1 MAITNYGEL
10 KTAVAN
16 WSSRDDED
24 SRIPEF
30 ISLTEDTIGRELRV
44 RAMETTTDLTVISQE
59 TALPTGF
66 VQQRRLFR
74 DNDAMRLEYH
84 PPEDFWI
91 RNAKSETGTP
101 KLYTI
106 EGDNLVVAPAPDT
119 SQTFKL
125 LYFKTFDAL
134 SDDADTNWVLT
145 NARGLYLF
153 GTLLEQAMFH
163 EDEVGALKWSIR
175 WDNLLEKVHTA
186 DRLDRYPLGSLQM
199 RSDVS
204 NISEVRVNRAGG

>member
-1 MAITNYGEL
+1 MAIDNFGEL

-16 WSSRDDED
+16 WAERDDD
-24 SRIPEF
+24 TARIPEF
-30 ISLTEDTIGRELRV
+30 VSLAEDSIGQELRV
-44 RAMETTTDLTVISQE
+44 RAMETTTDLTVSSQE

-66 VQQRRLFR
+66 VQQRRLYR
-74 DNDAMRLEYH
+74 DNEASRLEYF

-106 EGDNLVVAPAPDT
+106 EGDNLVVGPAPDV

-125 LYFKTFDAL
+125 LFYKKFTAL
-134 SDDADTNWVLT
+134 SDDSDTNWIFT

-153 GTLLEQAMFH
+153 GTLIELSMYH
-163 EDEVGALKWSIR
+163 EDEVGAIKWSVR
-175 WDNLLEKVHTA
+175 WDNLLEKVHAA
-186 DRLDRYPLGSLQM
+186 DKLDRFPLGSLQM
-199 RSDVS
+199 RSDVRGL
-204 NISEVRVNRAGG
+204 SELKT

>member
-1 MAITNYGEL
+1 MAITTNAEL
-10 KTAVAN
+10 KTAIAN
-16 WSSRDDED
+16 WLERDDLT

-30 ISLTEDTIGRELRV
+30 ISLTEDNIGRELRV
-44 RAMETTTDLTVISQE
+44 RAMETSVNLTVSSQE

-66 VQQRRLFR
+66 VQQRRLYR
-74 DNDAMRLEYH
+74 DNDASRLEFF

-106 EGDNLVVAPAPDT
+106 EGDNLVVGPSPDV

-125 LYFKTFDAL
+125 LYFKKFTAL
-134 SDDADTNWVLT
+134 SDDSDTNWIFT

-153 GTLLEQAMFH
+153 GTLIELSMYH
-163 EDEVGALKWSIR
+163 EDEVGAIKWSVR

-186 DRLDRYPLGSLQM
+186 NVKDRFPLGSLQM
-199 RSDVS
+199 RSDVRGL
-204 NISEVRVNRAGG
+204 SELKS

>member
-1 MAITNYGEL
+1 MALTNFGEL

-16 WSSRDDED
+16 WLERDDLTA
-24 SRIPEF
+24 RILEF
-30 ISLTEDTIGRELRV
+30 ISLTEDSIGRELRV
-44 RAMETTTDLTVISQE
+44 RAMETTDNLTVSSQE

-66 VQQRRLFR
+66 VQQRRLYL
-74 DNDAMRLEYH
+74 DNNAARLEYF

-91 RNAKSETGTP
+91 RQAKNETGTP

-106 EGDNLVVAPAPDT
+106 EGDNLVVAPSPDV

-125 LYFKTFDAL
+125 LYFKTFTAL
-134 SDDADTNWVLT
+134 SADSDTNWVLT

-153 GTLLEQAMFH
+153 GALIEASMYL
-163 EDEVGALKWSIR
+163 EDEVGAVKWSVR

-186 DRLDRYPLGSLQM
+186 DKLDRFPLGSLQM
-199 RSDVS
+199 RSDVRGL
-204 NISEVRVNRAGG
+204 SEIKT